1 MNKLMHAGAL
11 GPQLVSLLGMPKTT
25 RSFELRCAVNELVT
39 VKCEYYL
46 EESHGAEL
54 LLAEYELVPRKSAPM
69 PADGSGTAGQHFDE
83 WMRERTNAAHT
94 AYMERI
100 ACLPN

>member
-1 MNKLMHAGAL
+1 MNKLMSAGML
-11 GPQLVSLLGMPKTT
+11 GPQLVALLGMPKTT

-46 EESHGAEL
+46 EGAEGVGL
-54 LLAEYELVPRKSAPM
+54 TLAEYKLTSISLTEEDV
-69 PADGSGTAGQHFDE
+69 AGCQNFDQ
-83 WMRERTNAAHT
+83 WMRDRTNAAHL

-100 ACLPN
+100 ACLPQ